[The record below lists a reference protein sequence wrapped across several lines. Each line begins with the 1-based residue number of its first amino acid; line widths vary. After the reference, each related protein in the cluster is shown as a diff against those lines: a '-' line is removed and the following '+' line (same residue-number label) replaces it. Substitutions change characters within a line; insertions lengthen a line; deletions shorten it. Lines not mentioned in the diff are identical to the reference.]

1 MVFANLVGFG
11 NGKDGMELI
20 MGKLMCLEGLWSYI
34 KLVSVLTPTSVLMY
48 AIRDREA
55 ENERNKGF

>member
-1 MVFANLVGFG
+1 
-11 NGKDGMELI
+11 MELI

-34 KLVSVLTPTSVLMY
+34 KLVSVLTPTAVLMY

-55 ENERNKGF
+55 ENEKNKGF